1 MSTVNERISQL
12 REIMK
17 REQIDFYVV
26 PTADFHSSEYVSDYF
41 KVRKFLS
48 GFTGSA
54 GTLIISQKEAGLWTD
69 GRYFVQAAKQ
79 IADTEVVLYK
89 MGEEGVPTIEDYL
102 AKEIS
107 ENQTVGFDGRTITA
121 SFGDTL
127 AEKLKEKKV
136 RFAYE
141 KDLADEIWT
150 DRPALPCTK
159 TWVVS
164 DEMSGQSAAEKLIRV
179 RAEMKKNGAAH
190 LLMSKLDDIMW
201 LYNIRAND
209 VTCNPVALS
218 YTFISENEAVLFIQ
232 RDALTAEVE
241 AYLEKNQVTC
251 KDYSEIVDFVKTTPL
266 SGKVWC
272 AGRDIN
278 YLLYHLA
285 KNRTEVIDLDNPT
298 TIMKAV
304 KNQTEMESIRKYYI
318 EDSAVL
324 TKFLFWMKK
333 HAGKEPMDEI
343 SVAEKLDK
351 MRSEIDGF
359 LDLSFETISA
369 YKANAAM
376 AHYSAT
382 PEEKS
387 DITNDGLYL
396 VDSGAQ
402 YKGATTD
409 VTRTIALGDITEE
422 MKLHFTKVVCSM
434 LRMADTKFLY
444 GCTGRN
450 LDIIAREPLWECA
463 LDYKHG
469 TGHGIGFILNVHEGP
484 QSLRW
489 QYNEKMKE
497 TLFEEGMIVSDE
509 PGMYIAGSHGIRIE
523 NILETV
529 NEQKNEFG
537 QFMGFRHL
545 TYVPIDTDAID
556 IKYMEASDIE
566 KLNRYHAA
574 VYEKISPFFEG
585 EELEILKNAT
595 KAI

>member
-54 GTLIISQKEAGLWTD
+54 GTLVISQKEAGLWTD
-69 GRYFVQAAKQ
+69 GRYFVQAEKQ
-79 IADTEVVLYK
+79 IAGTEVVLYK

-102 AKEIS
+102 VKEIS

-150 DRPALPCTK
+150 DRPKLPCTK
-159 TWVVS
+159 TWVVA

-232 RDALTAEVE
+232 KGALTAEVE

-251 KDYSEIVDFVKTTPL
+251 KEYSEIADFVKTTPL

-333 HAGKEPMDEI
+333 QAGKEPMDEI

-497 TLFEEGMIVSDE
+497 TLFEGGMIVSDE

-585 EELEILKNAT
+585 EELEMLKNAT

>member
-1 MSTVNERISQL
+1 MSTVNERLSQL

-17 REQIDFYVV
+17 REHVDFYVV
-26 PTADFHSSEYVSDYF
+26 PTADFHSSEYVSEYF
-41 KVRKFLS
+41 KVRKFLT

-54 GTLIISQKEAGLWTD
+54 GTLVVSQKEAGLWTD

-79 IADTEVVLYK
+79 IAGTEVVLYR
-89 MGEEGVPTIEDYL
+89 MGEEGVPTVEDYL
-102 AKEIS
+102 AKEVL

-127 AEKLKEKKV
+127 AEKLQGKNV
-136 RFAYE
+136 HFVYE

-150 DRPALPCTK
+150 DRPQLPCTK
-159 TWVVS
+159 TWVVP
-164 DEMSGQSAAEKLIRV
+164 DELSGQTAAEKLLRV

-232 RDALTAEVE
+232 KAALTDEVE
-241 AYLEKNQVTC
+241 QYLAQNQVTC
-251 KDYSEIVDFVKTTPL
+251 RDYAEIAEYIKSVKLT
-266 SGKVWC
+266 GKVWC

-285 KNRTEVIDLDNPT
+285 QNRTEVVDLDNPT
-298 TIMKAV
+298 TLLKAV
-304 KNQTEMESIRKYYI
+304 KNQTEMESTRKYYI

-324 TKFLFWMKK
+324 TRFLFWMKK
-333 HAGKEPMDEI
+333 QAGKEPMDEI

-351 MRSEIDGF
+351 MRSEINGF

-409 VTRTIALGDITEE
+409 VTRTIALGNITEE
-422 MKLHFTKVVCSM
+422 MKMHFTKVVCSM
-434 LRMADTKFLY
+434 LRMADTKFLH

-450 LDIIAREPLWECA
+450 LDIIAREPLWECG

-484 QSLRW
+484 HSLRW
-489 QYNEKMKE
+489 QYNEKLKE
-497 TLFEEGMIVSDE
+497 TVFEEGMIVSDE

-529 NEQKNEFG
+529 KEQKNEFG

-545 TYVPIDTDAID
+545 TYVPIDTDALD
-556 IKYMEASDIE
+556 KKYMEASDIE
-566 KLNRYHAA
+566 KLNKYHAM
-574 VYEKISPFFEG
+574 VFEKISPFFEG
-585 EELEILKNAT
+585 EELEMLKEAT

>member
-54 GTLIISQKEAGLWTD
+54 GTLVISQKEAGLWTD

-595 KAI
+595 KGI